1 LTILLSSAKT
11 IFMKGNKNM
20 EKQKRITLNAD
31 KRKVIA
37 DVFQNHFEDN
47 SKFKKAWQDA
57 KDRYSVMRN
66 QAKTIM
72 DKLVR
77 KHQPQED
84 VDTIRSMIS
93 KYGNSGGDLYHD
105 DCFYVQTDTP
115 KIEEDYHGDKKEVYD
130 DVHVKFG
137 DMDKDFLTSWYRDE
151 MRAKDIDADYNVRLG
166 DNYEKRNP
174 TYYNS
179 ESAVNKFLGFGSR
192 NDVSKSVMYPKDEW
206 DNDFKLWVIGT
217 SYCHSRKFVAD
228 NETFKWF
235 QSFKTAQEDVVK
247 THEQMFQHVDKKMQ
261 KLKLGL
267 KSYRY
272 FDQAK
277 ELADKLGVV
286 LNESILDAHSSM
298 ALSIYSPSNLA
309 DLLTDEVE
317 QTRDEKIAIAKQ
329 LLQEQ
334 QNSLN

>member
-1 LTILLSSAKT
+1 
-11 IFMKGNKNM
+11 MKGNINM

-57 KDRYSVMRN
+57 KDRYTVMRN

-93 KYGNSGGDLYHD
+93 KYGSSGGDLYHD

-130 DVHVKFG
+130 DVHIKFG

-151 MRAKDIDADYNVRLG
+151 MKAKGIDADYNVRLG

-179 ESAVNKFLGFGSR
+179 ESEVNKFLGFGSR
-192 NDVSKSVMYPKDEW
+192 NDVSKSQMFPKDEW

-235 QSFKTAQEDVVK
+235 ESFKTAQEDVVK
-247 THEQMFQHVDKKMQ
+247 THEQMFAHVNKKME

-317 QTRDEKIAIAKQ
+317 QTREEKIAIAKAMLKEQ
-329 LLQEQ
+329 LV
-334 QNSLN
+334 SH

>member
-1 LTILLSSAKT
+1 
-11 IFMKGNKNM
+11 MKGNINM

-47 SKFKKAWQDA
+47 SKFKKAWQ
-57 KDRYSVMRN
+57 
-66 QAKTIM
+66 QAKETYNNLREQAKVKMEVLI
-72 DKLVR
+72 R
-77 KHQPQED
+77 EHQPQED
-84 VDTIRSMIS
+84 VDTIRSMIK
-93 KYGNSGGDLYHD
+93 KYGSSGGDLYHD
-105 DCFYVQTDTP
+105 NCFYVTNEKPRIETDYEGNP
-115 KIEEDYHGDKKEVYD
+115 KEYYD
-130 DVHVKFG
+130 DTHIKFG
-137 DMDKDFLTSWYRDE
+137 DMDRDFLTSWYRDE
-151 MRAKDIDADYNVRLG
+151 MKAKGIDADYDVRLG
-166 DNYEKRNP
+166 DNYDKRNP

-179 ESAVNKFLGFGSR
+179 ESAVNKYLGYGSR
-192 NDVSKSVMYPKDEW
+192 NDVSGQSSYAKDTW

-217 SYCHSRKFVAD
+217 SYCHSR
-228 NETFKWF
+228 
-235 QSFKTAQEDVVK
+235 
-247 THEQMFQHVDKKMQ
+247 MFQTNEAEYNWFKSFEVAKDNVILAHKNLFESVDKKMQ

>member
-1 LTILLSSAKT
+1 
-11 IFMKGNKNM
+11 MKGNINM

-37 DVFQNHFEDN
+37 DVFQDHFESN
-47 SKFKKAWQDA
+47 SKFKKSWTEA
-57 KDRYSVMRN
+57 KETYNNLRE
-66 QAKTIM
+66 QAKVKINQ
-72 DKLVR
+72 LVR
-77 KHQPQED
+77 FHQPQED
-84 VDTIRSMIS
+84 VDTIRAMIS
-93 KYGNSGGDLYHD
+93 KYGQSGGDLYHD
-105 DCFYVQTDTP
+105 NCFHVQTDTP
-115 KIEEDYHGDKKEVYD
+115 RIDTDYNDNKVEKYD
-130 DVHVKFG
+130 DVHIKF
-137 DMDKDFLTSWYRDE
+137 DSDKEFLTSYYRDE
-151 MRAKDIDADYNVRLG
+151 MKAKGIDADYNVRLG

-179 ESAVNKFLGFGSR
+179 ESAVNKYLGYGNR
-192 NDVSKSVMYPKDEW
+192 NDVSGQSSYPKDKW

-217 SYCHSRKFVAD
+217 SYCHSRMFQTN
-228 NETFKWF
+228 NETYLWFKHF
-235 QSFKTAQEDVVK
+235 EVAKDNVILAHKNLFES
-247 THEQMFQHVDKKMQ
+247 VDKKMQ

>member
-1 LTILLSSAKT
+1 LTFICQYIKT
-11 IFMKGNKNM
+11 IFMKGNIN
-20 EKQKRITLNAD
+20 
-31 KRKVIA
+31 
-37 DVFQNHFEDN
+37 N
-47 SKFKKAWQDA
+47 SKFKKAWQ
-57 KDRYSVMRN
+57 
-66 QAKTIM
+66 QAKETYNDMRSIAKTKM
-72 DKLVR
+72 EVLVR
-77 KHQPQED
+77 THQPQED
-84 VDTIRSMIS
+84 VDTIRGMIK
-93 KYGNSGGDLYHD
+93 KYGQSGGDLYHD
-105 DCFYVQTDTP
+105 NCFYVQNKNP
-115 KIEEDYHGDKKEVYD
+115 KIETDYEGNPKEYYEDTHIR
-130 DVHVKFG
+130 FG
-137 DMDKDFLTSWYRDE
+137 DMDKSFLTSYYRDE
-151 MRAKDIDADYNVRLG
+151 MKAKGIDADYDVRLG

-206 DNDFKLWVIGT
+206 ENDFKLWVIGT

-228 NETFKWF
+228 QETFKWF
-235 QSFKTAQEDVVK
+235 ESFKTAEQDVVK
-247 THEQMFQHVDKKMQ
+247 THEQMFAHVNKKME

-317 QTRDEKIAIAKQ
+317 QTREEKIAIAKALLKEQ
-329 LLQEQ
+329 LVTH
-334 QNSLN
+334 

>member
-1 LTILLSSAKT
+1 
-11 IFMKGNKNM
+11 M
-20 EKQKRITLNAD
+20 EKQKRITLNAE

-37 DVFQNHFEDN
+37 DVFQDHFESN
-47 SKFKKAWQDA
+47 SKFKKSWTEA
-57 KDRYSVMRN
+57 KETYNNLRE
-66 QAKTIM
+66 QAKVKINE
-72 DKLVR
+72 LVR
-77 KHQPQED
+77 FHQPQED

-105 DCFYVQTDTP
+105 NCFYVQNSTP
-115 KIEEDYHGDKKEVYD
+115 RIEKDYNDNPREVYD
-130 DVHVKFG
+130 DVNIKFG
-137 DMDKDFLTSWYRDE
+137 DMDKDFLTSYYRDE
-151 MRAKDIDADYNVRLG
+151 MRAKGIDADYDVRLG

-192 NDVSKSVMYPKDEW
+192 NDVSKSQMFPKDEW

-217 SYCHSRKFVAD
+217 SYCHSRKFKAD
-228 NETFKWF
+228 QETFKWF
-235 QSFKTAQEDVVK
+235 ESFKTAEQEVVR
-247 THEQMFQHVDKKMQ
+247 THQSMFDHVNKKME

-317 QTRDEKIAIAKQ
+317 QTRDEKIASAKQ

>member
-1 LTILLSSAKT
+1 
-11 IFMKGNKNM
+11 MQ
-20 EKQKRITLNAD
+20 KQKRITLNAD

-37 DVFQNHFEDN
+37 NEFQNYFEEN
-47 SKFKKAWQDA
+47 SKFKKSWQQA
-57 KDRYSVMRN
+57 KDTYNSLRKE
-66 QAKTIM
+66 AKVKM
-72 DKLVR
+72 EVLVR
-77 KHQPQED
+77 KHQPQEH
-84 VDTIRSMIS
+84 VDIIRDMNNL
-93 KYGNSGGDLYHD
+93 YGDSGGQLYHD
-105 DCFYVQTDTP
+105 NCFHVQNLTP
-115 KIEEDYHGDKKEVYD
+115 TMREDYQGNIKEEFD
-130 DVHVKFG
+130 DVYIKFG
-137 DMDKDFLTSWYRDE
+137 DMDKDFLTSYYRDE
-151 MRAKDIDADYNVRLG
+151 MIAKGIDADYEVRLG
-166 DNYEKRNP
+166 DNYDKRNP

-179 ESAVNKFLGFGSR
+179 ESQVNKFLGHGYR

-206 DNDFKLWVIGT
+206 ENDFKLWVIGT
-217 SYCHSRKFVAD
+217 SYCSTRMFKAD
-228 NETFKWF
+228 QETYNFF
-235 QSFKTAQEDVVK
+235 TMFKTAQEEVVR
-247 THEQMFQHVDKKMQ
+247 THQCLFDHVNKKME

-317 QTRDEKIAIAKQ
+317 QTREEKIAKEKQ
-329 LLQEQ
+329 LLQAQ